1 MRWLPLLVV
10 SGLMVA
16 VLVASDPDAI
26 RLSCAPCSEPQEWTR
41 VADEEFIGPCAV
53 RRVIDGDTLDV
64 VCDGERQ
71 RVRLL
76 RIDTPEREEPG
87 YAAATRALRGLV
99 ATGELHLVLEVADE
113 PVRDRHG
120 RLLAYAYVRGRNL
133 NVELVRL
140 GWSAFDRRFGEG
152 RFARAFGAAE
162 HEARAAARGL
172 FAPKP
177 R

>member
-1 MRWLPLLVV
+1 VRWLPLLVV
-10 SGLMVA
+10 SGLVIA

-26 RLSCAPCSEPQEWTR
+26 RLSCAPGREPEEWTR
-41 VADEEFIGPCAV
+41 VVDEEFIGPCAL

-64 VCDGERQ
+64 VCDGEPQ

-76 RIDTPEREEPG
+76 RVDTPEREEPG
-87 YAAATRALRGLV
+87 YAAATAALRRLV
-99 ATGELHLVLEVADE
+99 AAGELRLVLEVADE

-120 RLLAYAYVRGRNL
+120 RLLAYAYAGGRNL

-140 GWSAFDRRFGEG
+140 GWSAFDSRFGEG
-152 RFARAFGAAE
+152 RFARAFEAAE

-172 FAPKP
+172 WAAEP